1 HDLFVKIFYIDSRQ
15 NSPLLFKF
23 KCTKTCTCV
32 SLYQEQSFFLYKNV
46 YIQLNSVRK
55 KKYIDT
61 ADISRDLRVSRMK
74 IRKNLLM
81 LSLKLTILRFWMH
94 CCSLNLVKVR
104 CLFKAKISAYE
115 RLNEF

>member
-1 HDLFVKIFYIDSRQ
+1 FVKIFYIDSRQ

-32 SLYQEQSFFLYKNV
+32 LLYQEQSFFVYKNV
-46 YIQLNSVRK
+46 YIRLNSVRK
-55 KKYIDT
+55 KKYVGT
-61 ADISRDLRVSRMK
+61 ADISMGLMIWRMT
-74 IRKNLLM
+74 IRKNFLM
-81 LSLKLTILRFWMH
+81 LLLKLTILRFWMH